1 MSALSELRF
10 IIRVVAVHPAYDSQ
24 GNEYVCVEFG
34 YRPPRVP
41 TMVPTDVPREVSE
54 MLEAGRRMVSV
65 MVPPQLQAQMHRY
78 ANRLVLYLTYD
89 EWDNL
94 LQKYTAG
101 DEFEVTIKKDGGFI
115 VTRM

>member
-1 MSALSELRF
+1 MGEVRF
-10 IIRVVAVHPAYDSQ
+10 TIKVVAVHPAYDNQ

-34 YRPPRVP
+34 YRPPRIP

-54 MLEAGRRMVSV
+54 MIEASSKMVRV

-78 ANRLVLYLTYD
+78 ANRLVIYLSTN
-89 EWDNL
+89 EWENL

-101 DEFEVTIKKDGGFI
+101 DEFEVVVKNDGGI
-115 VTRM
+115 SVTRV